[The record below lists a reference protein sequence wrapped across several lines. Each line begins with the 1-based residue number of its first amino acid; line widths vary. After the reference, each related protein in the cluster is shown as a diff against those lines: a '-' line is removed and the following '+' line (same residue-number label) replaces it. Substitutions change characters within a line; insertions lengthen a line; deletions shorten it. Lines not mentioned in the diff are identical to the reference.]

1 MRYCYP
7 IKLMVTYDSLYQ
19 IVDYLGNSVNNY
31 IFIVDEFQSIF
42 LDSFFKS
49 SIELDFV
56 NVLQRCSSVIYLS
69 ATPMLD
75 KYLSKLEY
83 FKDLH
88 FYRLDWSRSGYVEK
102 VLLQR
107 KNVHSLGKACDQ
119 IIENYLSSNYP
130 TQYMDG
136 SIIKSKEAVFYFN
149 SVSEIIRI
157 INRHKELSPQNVLVI
172 CAQTDQNVKRLK
184 RIGFSIGSIPLKGEI
199 NPMFTFCTS
208 TSYMGVDFYSD
219 CASTFIFADPNIK
232 SLALDVSLDLPQIV
246 GRQRNRS
253 NPFKNNIIIYYKTTR
268 VQISREEFMLEQQR
282 RREKTQLL
290 LDGYSKMDFAVQGV
304 YLGKLRDSIAVSQ
317 YSNDFVS
324 ISELNNCPVYNPLIE
339 IANERAFEVSQD
351 DYQDSINITKA
362 LQDNG
367 FILDDYSDFYE
378 LFNSVSKFNEKLKIY
393 CDYVD
398 LHPGCELKVGD
409 PSYKKFYEYYGSSGC
424 ASHRY
429 LRSSLEQEMQL
440 QDEFIKMLHSKFRL
454 GERLS
459 RDVIK
464 RRLQS
469 IYDKLG
475 IGKKAKAT
483 DLKKYYVLG
492 RTTINSQEGFIIN
505 KVIS

>member
-1 MRYCYP
+1 MKYCYP
-7 IKLMVTYDSLYQ
+7 VKLMVTYDSLYQ
-19 IVDYLGNSVNNY
+19 IVNYLGNSVNNY

-49 SIELDFV
+49 NIELDFV
-56 NVLQRCSSVIYLS
+56 NVLQQCSNVVYLS

-75 KYLSKLEY
+75 KYLNKLEY

-88 FYRLDWSRSGYVEK
+88 FYRLDWTNSGFVEK
-102 VLLQR
+102 ILLQR
-107 KNVHSLGKACDQ
+107 KNVRSLGKACDQ
-119 IIENYLSSNYP
+119 IIDNYLSDNYP
-130 TQYMDG
+130 TQYVNDK
-136 SIIKSKEAVFYFN
+136 IIKSKEAVFYFN

-157 INRHKELSPQNVLVI
+157 INRHKELSPQNVLII
-172 CAQTDQNVKRLK
+172 CAQTDQNIKRLK
-184 RIGFSIGSIPLKGEI
+184 RIGFNIGSIPLKGEA

-219 CASTFIFADPNIK
+219 CASTYIFADPNIK

-268 VQISREEFMLEQQR
+268 VKISKEAFLLEQQH

-290 LDGYSKMDFAVQGV
+290 LEGYNKMDTAVQDV
-304 YLGKLRDSIAVSQ
+304 YLGKLRDSITVSQ

-324 ISELNNCPVYNPLIE
+324 ISEINNCPVYNPLIE

-351 DYQDSINITKA
+351 DYQNSINITKA

-378 LFNSVSKFNEKLKIY
+378 LFKSSNKFNEKLKIY

-398 LHPGCELKVGD
+398 LHPGCELKIED
-409 PSYKKFYEYYGSSGC
+409 PSYKKFYDYYGSSGC

-429 LRSSLEQEMQL
+429 LQSSLEQGLLQADQL
-440 QDEFIKMLHSKFRL
+440 TQLIKKHFHVGMCLNRS
-454 GERLS
+454 S
-459 RDVIK
+459 IK
-464 RRLQS
+464 SLLQS
-469 IYDKLG
+469 IYDSLG
-475 IGKKAKAT
+475 IKHKAKAT
-483 DLKKYYVLG
+483 DLSAYFTLS
-492 RTTINSQEGFIIN
+492 RTKSGELRL
-505 KVIS
+505 S